1 MYHRCIVWHVY
12 MEYSQLSRVA
22 KERDEVYD
30 NYLIQVI
37 IRLFSSQ
44 YNRIYTLLFWQ
55 PLSAYNISRK
65 ELHNLL
71 MKQQATASELDNQ
84 RDQTLK

>member
-1 MYHRCIVWHVY
+1 M
-12 MEYSQLSRVA
+12 
-22 KERDEVYD
+22 
-30 NYLIQVI
+30 
-37 IRLFSSQ
+37 
-44 YNRIYTLLFWQ
+44 Q

-84 RDQTLK
+84 RDQTLKYAVIMFLIMISVY